1 MSTRKLPETKPTWWD
16 GLVAAA
22 VIALAVIVAA
32 GFYAPKKADGPLRV
46 VISAEGETLEQGTLL
61 ELSGTR
67 VYTNRGY
74 TLTVEIADGA
84 VNVVDSDCPG
94 HDCQHTP
101 PISRSGQSIVC
112 LPAQIVIT
120 LEGAS
125 SDAPDVVVG

>member
-1 MSTRKLPETKPTWWD
+1 MSTRKSPETKPTWWD

-22 VIALAVIVAA
+22 VIVLAVAVAA
-32 GFYAPKKADGPLRV
+32 GFYAPKKAEGPLRA
-46 VISAEGETLEQGTLL
+46 VISAEGKTLEQGTLL

-101 PISRSGQSIVC
+101 PISRAGESIVC

-125 SDAPDVVVG
+125 SGAPDVVVG

>member
-1 MSTRKLPETKPTWWD
+1 MTSRPLPETRPKIWD

-22 VIALAVIVAA
+22 VIALAVIVAV